1 MTVTLAFAGRGLRH
15 SVRNPDALVTALV
28 LPVAIL
34 LMFVYVFGTAI
45 DLGDPGLAYVDFVL
59 PSVVLLCA
67 GHGAASTAVGVAQD
81 KAGGVLDR
89 VRTLPVR
96 ASAVL
101 TGHVVASVVRN
112 LASTLIVVAVGVAV
126 GFRPDATPVE
136 WLAAAGVVTLF
147 VLAFTW
153 IVALFLPYVS
163 SAFVPTGNLPH
174 GLRWLADHQPITPLV
189 DTLRGLLVGTPIGTS
204 GWWAVGWCLALLAPA
219 AAWSSWQFRRPGA

>member
-1 MTVTLAFAGRGLRH
+1 M
-15 SVRNPDALVTALV
+15 
-28 LPVAIL
+28 
-34 LMFVYVFGTAI
+34 
-45 DLGDPGLAYVDFVL
+45 
-59 PSVVLLCA
+59 
-67 GHGAASTAVGVAQD
+67 
-81 KAGGVLDR
+81 
-89 VRTLPVR
+89 
-96 ASAVL
+96 L

-153 IVALFLPYVS
+153 IAVGLGLAAGSVEGAAAFGFVALFLPYVS